1 MDKMAV
7 CQNKETGR
15 LKRPTQGS
23 FLRQN
28 RLRPL
33 ESSKFPSFYEGMAA
47 AICIANGKEW
57 NAFAFVHKASKF
69 RQFLEE
75 CNDMVGALSL
85 FIADCVPYKGKAFL

>member
-1 MDKMAV
+1 MAV
-7 CQNKETGR
+7 CENKETGGWE
-15 LKRPTQGS
+15 RPTQGS

-33 ESSKFPSFYEGMAA
+33 KSSKFLSFHEGIAA
-47 AICIANGKEW
+47 AIRIASGKEW
-57 NAFAFVHKASKF
+57 DAFAFVHKASKF

-85 FIADCVPYKGKAFL
+85 FIADCVPCKGKAFL